1 MTELERINSM
11 ELRLDQTNAAITD
24 LNAQLERLEKMK
36 AQVTELFQYY
46 GSESWYKD
54 REISLPEGVKAGV
67 LSEDLPY
74 DAVTDLRDAAF
85 RMLELGTDILK
96 NWL

>member
-11 ELRLDQTNAAITD
+11 ELSLDQTNAAIAD

-36 AQVTELFQYY
+36 AQVTEFFQYY

-54 REISLPEGVKAGV
+54 REISLPDPSTFSWRAEEV
-67 LSEDLPY
+67 
-74 DAVTDLRDAAF
+74 
-85 RMLELGTDILK
+85 
-96 NWL
+96 